1 MHFSGSP
8 WLLHFLSPVVY
19 WLIGRLN
26 QISKEHLYSEYPFMS
41 NNSKQSKQTQEPAQE
56 SPEKLAKVQFWNRFQ
71 LVLIL
76 VVFAAPIA
84 GAFLYKPSSFNNY
97 GDLYTPARQID
108 NLLMQ
113 GVDGTVQMDSL
124 RRQWV
129 FLITADSECNAACES
144 NILKMRQ
151 LRFMQNNDMTRIRTL
166 FLHTG
171 LSSEIAADLAAKYS
185 PIEALSATTKDYQQ
199 WTKVLQL
206 PDAPAE
212 AQLDRFYIID
222 PTGNLMMS
230 YPASADPNVMK
241 KDIKRLLKASQIG

>member
-1 MHFSGSP
+1 
-8 WLLHFLSPVVY
+8 
-19 WLIGRLN
+19 
-26 QISKEHLYSEYPFMS
+26 MS
-41 NNSKQSKQTQEPAQE
+41 SNSKQSKQPQGAVQE
-56 SPEKLAKVQFWNRFQ
+56 SPEKLAKVQFWNRLQ
-71 LVLIL
+71 LILVL

-84 GAFLYKPSSFNNY
+84 GAFLYTPSSFNNY
-97 GDLYTPARQID
+97 GDLYTPAREVD

-113 GVDGTVQMDSL
+113 GADGTVEMGSL

-129 FLITADSECNAACES
+129 FLVTADSDCSKACED

-171 LSSEIAADLAAKYS
+171 LSGEVVADLSAKYS
-185 PIEALSATTKDYQQ
+185 PIEAFSASTEDYAD
-199 WTKVLQL
+199 WTQVLQL